1 MVRGVAVAGRRAS
14 GGVTVRFKLGRFTVA
29 LLGMV
34 GGAALATEPLV
45 FNTEDYPPFNYERPS
60 GRVSGIST
68 EILREAAER
77 AEVDATFRMQPW
89 ARSYAMAQRQAGH
102 CVYST
107 SRTDEREDA
116 FTWVGP
122 LADNDWAVFARP
134 DADIQINDLD
144 DLHDYRVGG
153 FRDDATTQY
162 LESRG
167 IDVATVSRDSVN
179 ARLLSVGRIDLWATG
194 GRVAPWLAER
204 EGAGEVEALH
214 VFRQVDLYLACH
226 PDTPAAAL
234 EALQEALDEMRA
246 DGAMQS
252 IRDDYG

>member
-1 MVRGVAVAGRRAS
+1 MPVDVMRSA
-14 GGVTVRFKLGRFTVA
+14 TA
-29 LLGMV
+29 LLILA
-34 GGAALATEPLV
+34 GGAALASEPLV

-77 AEVDATFRMQPW
+77 ADLEVTFRLQPW
-89 ARSYAMAQRQAGH
+89 ARSYAVTQRQPGH

-107 SRTDEREDA
+107 SRTEAREDA
-116 FTWVGP
+116 FAWVGP
-122 LADNDWAVFARP
+122 VADNDWAVFAR
-134 DADIQINDLD
+134 ADSDIRINSLD

-153 FRDDATTQY
+153 FRDDATAQY

-167 IDVATVSRDSVN
+167 IDVAAVSRDSAN
-179 ARLLSVGRIDLWATG
+179 ARLLAVGRIDLWATG

-204 EGAGEVEALH
+204 EDAGAVKPLF
-214 VFRQVDLYLACH
+214 VFREVDLYLACH
-226 PDTPAAAL
+226 PDTPAATL
-234 EALQEALDEMRA
+234 EALQGALDEMRS

-252 IRDDYG
+252 IRDEFG